1 MNKQMIE
8 AQWGYLR
15 MVLGNARKQVELI
28 PEDKLNFRPVPPVR
42 TASELCVHMFTY
54 LTESTETVLTGKN
67 TQRDEMKFSKKA
79 DLLKWID
86 GQIEKGY
93 ANLAKITDAQLA
105 AKIDAWGQPFE
116 GWKMVGFVFD
126 EVLHHRGQLTV
137 YLRLMGVQ
145 PAFIYDF
152 E

>member
-8 AQWGYLR
+8 AQWGYMR

-28 PEDKLNFRPVPPVR
+28 PDGKLDFRPTPEVR
-42 TASELCVHMFTY
+42 SVGELCVHMFTY
-54 LTESTETVLTGKN
+54 LVESTRIVLAGKQLESTEP
-67 TQRDEMKFSKKA
+67 KFTKKA

-86 GQIEKGY
+86 GQIEEGY
-93 ANLAKITDAQLA
+93 ANLAKITDAQVA
-105 AKIDAWGQPFE
+105 AVIEAWGMPFE
-116 GWKMVGFVFD
+116 GWKMLGFVFD

-152 E
+152 

>member
-1 MNKQMIE
+1 
-8 AQWGYLR
+8 

-28 PEDKLNFRPVPPVR
+28 PEDKLDFRPVPPVR

-54 LTESTETVLTGKN
+54 LTEATETVLAGKH
-67 TQRDEMKFSKKA
+67 TQREEAKFAKKA

-105 AKIDAWGQPFE
+105 AKIEAWGQAFE
-116 GWKMVGFVFD
+116 GWKLVGFVFD

-137 YLRLMGVQ
+137 YLRLMGVE

-152 E
+152 M